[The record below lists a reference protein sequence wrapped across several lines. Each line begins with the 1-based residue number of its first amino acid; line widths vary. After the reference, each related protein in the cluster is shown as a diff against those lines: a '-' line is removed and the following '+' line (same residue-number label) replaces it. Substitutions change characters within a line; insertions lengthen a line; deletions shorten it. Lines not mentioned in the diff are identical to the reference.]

1 MDFSRRAFL
10 AGTAAAGVLGG
21 GATASAKPAG
31 LKLGVM
37 DGILGLPMKPEAF
50 AKAKE
55 LGLEGVQ
62 VTLGRAKKGAG
73 LPLSSRAAQDA
84 ILAASQETGIPIVST
99 YLDVLHDECLG
110 ASPDAAQRVLEGIR
124 ITKALNAKILMTVF
138 FGKCELKT
146 HGQTEKALEAF
157 RYLVPA
163 AADEGVVIGFESLLT
178 AKQSLFVLEELNS
191 PALKVYY
198 DVGNAANLIG
208 TDPAS
213 ELRIFGKDQLCQ
225 VHFKDKNF
233 LGDGKVDMPGVY
245 AALAEIGYEGYGVL
259 ETPSPTKNL
268 EADLKR
274 NLDYLAGL

>member
-1 MDFSRRAFL
+1 
-10 AGTAAAGVLGG
+10 
-21 GATASAKPAG
+21 
-31 LKLGVM
+31 M

-84 ILAASQETGIPIVST
+84 ILAASQQTGIPIVST

-110 ASPDAAQRVLEGIR
+110 ASPDASQRVLEGIR

-245 AALAEIGYEGYGVL
+245 AALEEIGYEGYGVL

-274 NLDYLAGL
+274 SLDYLAGL

>member
-21 GATASAKPAG
+21 SATASAKPAG

-50 AKAKE
+50 QKAKE
-55 LGLEGVQ
+55 LGFEGVQ
-62 VTLGRAKKGAG
+62 VTLGRAKKGVG

-84 ILAASQETGIPIVST
+84 ILAASQQTGIPVVST

-110 ASPDAAQRVLEGIR
+110 ASPDASQRVLEGIR

-157 RYLVPA
+157 RDLVPA
-163 AADEGVVIGFESLLT
+163 AVDEGVVIGLESLLT

-233 LGDGKVDMPGVY
+233 LGDGKVDMRGVY
-245 AALAEIGYEGYGVL
+245 AALEEIGYEGYGVL